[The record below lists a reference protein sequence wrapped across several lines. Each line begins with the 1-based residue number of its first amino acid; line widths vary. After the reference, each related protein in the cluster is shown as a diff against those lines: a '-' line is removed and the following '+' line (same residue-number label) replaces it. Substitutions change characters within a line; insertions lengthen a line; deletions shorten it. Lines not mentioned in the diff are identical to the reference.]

1 MAMGKRKRAARQATM
16 WIATADLPTTAAHP
30 FYERLNRSLD
40 DAGFDTYV
48 EELCAPFYAP
58 TMGRP
63 SLAPGRYFRLLLI
76 GYFEGLD
83 SERGIAWR
91 AADSF
96 AIRRFLHLEL
106 PEAPPD
112 HSTISRTRRLID
124 LETHEAVF
132 TWMLQRLADGGLVKG
147 KTVGIDATTLEANAA
162 LRSIVR
168 RDTSES
174 YQEFLTKLA
183 QASGIETP
191 TRADL
196 ARVDRTR
203 KKKGSN
209 DDWTHPHDPDAKIT
223 KMKDGRTHLAHKAE
237 HAVDL
242 ETGAIV
248 GVTVQDADDGDT
260 ETSIETLITAAEQIE
275 AVRPE
280 GDGLQEVVADKGYH
294 SNQSLVDLEAV
305 GVRSYISEPDR
316 RRRNWRKKPA
326 ARAAVYRNR
335 RRIRGARGL
344 RLLRLRGE
352 RLERPFAHLYETG
365 RMRRVHLRGHTNIRK
380 RLLIHTAGFNLGLLM
395 RQLIGV
401 GTPRGLQGRLSAVV
415 ATLLALTRELWQRV
429 TRHQGPRT
437 THITAR
443 APRDR
448 GIGRRAYQRA
458 RNGFHHDGMD
468 SSRFRCDMMS
478 HQLIPISATRRRPLW
493 MLRQWPWSSQRLSS
507 SWRSPMRNGASRPVN
522 A

>member
-1 MAMGKRKRAARQATM
+1 MAMGKRRRHAKQASM
-16 WIATADLPTTAAHP
+16 WVATQDLPRSAAHP
-30 FYERLNRSLD
+30 FYVRLNQILD
-40 DAGFDTYV
+40 QHDFDGFV
-48 EELCAPFYAP
+48 EGLCERFYAEE
-58 TMGRP
+58 GRP
-63 SLAPGRYFRLLLI
+63 GLSPGRYFRLLLI

-83 SERGIAWR
+83 AERAIAWR

-96 AIRRFLHLEL
+96 AVREFLGLVF

-132 TWMLQRLADGGLVKG
+132 TWMLQRLADAGLMKG

-168 RDTSES
+168 RDTDES
-174 YQEFLTKLA
+174 YHDFLTKLA

-191 TRADL
+191 TRVDL
-196 ARVDRTR
+196 TRVDRKR

-209 DDWTHPHDPDAKIT
+209 DDWTHPHDPEAKIA

-248 GVTVQDADDGDT
+248 GVTVQDADAGDT
-260 ETSIETLITAAEQIE
+260 ETSIEKLIEAAEQID
-275 AVRPE
+275 AVRPD
-280 GDGLQEVVADKGYH
+280 GDGLQEVVGDKGYH

-316 RRRNWRKKPA
+316 GRRHWKKNPR
-326 ARAAVYRNR
+326 ARDAVYRNR
-335 RRIRGARGL
+335 RRIRGPRGL

-365 RMRRVHLRGHTNIRK
+365 GLRRVYLRGHANIRK
-380 RLLIHTAGFNLGLLM
+380 RLLIHAGGFNLGLLM

-401 GTPRGLQGRLSAVV
+401 GTPRGLQGRLLPVLAS
-415 ATLLALTRELWQRV
+415 LLMLIRSLGEANTGHSSPERLFLRRTRLAISGNPVPQIGVRELAF
-429 TRHQGPRT
+429 T
-437 THITAR
+437 T
-443 APRDR
+443 
-448 GIGRRAYQRA
+448 G
-458 RNGFHHDGMD
+458 
-468 SSRFRCDMMS
+468 C
-478 HQLIPISATRRRPLW
+478 
-493 MLRQWPWSSQRLSS
+493 
-507 SWRSPMRNGASRPVN
+507 
-522 A
+522 